1 MGGWGGGRRVNLF
14 LIFLDFTSAVMDGKP
29 WNDNDGMRERESEL
43 PHNTGQNECPEN
55 VDCQTSSE
63 SEG

>member
-1 MGGWGGGRRVNLF
+1 
-14 LIFLDFTSAVMDGKP
+14 MDSKP
-29 WNDNDGMRERESEL
+29 WNDNGGRRKSEREL
-43 PHNTGQNECPEN
+43 PDNTGQNECPEN